1 MSSQLK
7 NVTVIDSNEIANG
20 IMMDIIDV
28 DRMERMLGS
37 RLSSEDLFRI
47 DCAILSSLRNTQDF
61 SRDLLEQLEAGK
73 FEMIATAPLK
83 SDECDLQDIQKETI
97 MDITMPLHDMFDEMA
112 EYVVGA
118 LT

>member
-7 NVTVIDSNEIANG
+7 NVTVIDSNEIANS

-47 DCAILSSLRNTQDF
+47 DCAILSSLRNTKDF
-61 SRDLLEQLEAGK
+61 SRDLLEQLESGK
-73 FEMIATAPLK
+73 FETVATAPPKLSEYDLK
-83 SDECDLQDIQKETI
+83 DIQQEAI
-97 MDITMPLHDMFDEMA
+97 IDITMPLQSMFDEMSGLVA
-112 EYVVGA
+112 EA
-118 LT
+118 LA